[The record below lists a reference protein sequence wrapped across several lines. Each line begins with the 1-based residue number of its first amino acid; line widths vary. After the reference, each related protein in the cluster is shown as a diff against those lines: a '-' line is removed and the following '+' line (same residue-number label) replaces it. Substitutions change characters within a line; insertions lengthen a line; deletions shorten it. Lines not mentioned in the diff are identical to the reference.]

1 MATDMSRYRTKQ
13 GIVET
18 ELPNELILLD
28 PETQQMFSLNATGC
42 VAWRL
47 LAGRTT
53 REAVDALVARFD
65 ATPERAEADFDTL
78 VADLLTAGLIEPVA
92 GAA

>member
-1 MATDMSRYRTKQ
+1 MRYRAKP

-28 PETQQMFSLNATGC
+28 PETQKMFSLNATGRA
-42 VAWRL
+42 VWRL

-53 REAVDALVARFD
+53 REAVDALVAQFD
-65 ATPERAEADFDTL
+65 TAPKPAEADLGAL
-78 VADLLTAGLIEPVA
+78 VSALLAAGLIEPA
-92 GAA
+92 DDAA